1 MLRLP
6 QAPTSFPA
14 LPAPTFQAL
23 RHVTTS
29 TAPERSNPPAP
40 QHAPPAIE
48 VKGLVK
54 RFGNFAAVDGLELN
68 VPAGAFFAFL
78 GPNGAGKSTTIA
90 LLTGVY
96 GADEGEIRIL
106 GRDLRRDPLGVKAS
120 IGVVFEELALF
131 ERLTA
136 QQYLVFCA
144 RMYGLPADEA
154 VRRAKELLDLVE
166 LSYKSGALI
175 ADFSKGMRRRL
186 AIAAAIIHAPKLLF
200 LDEPFEG
207 IDVLAVAVIRELLKE
222 LKRAGVTLF
231 LTTHVLEIAEKLATH
246 AGVIAAGKMRDA
258 GDVETLKTRHG
269 VESLEL
275 VFEKVLGAPRASG
288 VRLSFYAHGVE

>member
-1 MLRLP
+1 MST
-6 QAPTSFPA
+6 QPA
-14 LPAPTFQAL
+14 LKPPSPDPAPF
-23 RHVTTS
+23 
-29 TAPERSNPPAP
+29 
-40 QHAPPAIE
+40 AIE
-48 VKGLVK
+48 ARGLVK
-54 RFGNFAAVDGLELN
+54 RFGAFAAVDGLELL

-96 GADEGEIRIL
+96 GADAGDIRIL
-106 GRDLRRDPLGVKAS
+106 GHDLRRDPLSVKAS

-144 RMYGLPADEA
+144 RMYGLDADEA
-154 VRRAKELLDLVE
+154 VRRARELLDLVE
-166 LSYKSGALI
+166 LSYKAGALI
-175 ADFSKGMRRRL
+175 SDFSKGMRRRL

-207 IDVLAVAVIRELLKE
+207 IDVLAAAVIRELLKE

-246 AGVIAAGKMRDA
+246 AGVIAAGRMREQ
-258 GDVETLKTRHG
+258 GEVESLKARHG
-269 VESLEL
+269 VDSLEA
-275 VFEKVLGAPRASG
+275 VFEAVLGTPKATG
-288 VRLSFYAHGVE
+288 VQLSFYRRG